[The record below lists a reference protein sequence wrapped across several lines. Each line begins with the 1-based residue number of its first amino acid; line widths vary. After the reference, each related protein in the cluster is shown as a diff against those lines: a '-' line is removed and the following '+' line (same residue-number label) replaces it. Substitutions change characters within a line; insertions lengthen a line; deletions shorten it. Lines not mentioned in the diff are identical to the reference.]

1 MNIIFLSKQII
12 LNLHFALTLLAE
24 GKNKRKRCSR
34 NQDLVLFVE
43 DELSSQT
50 DFEIDTQ
57 LLKCLVYVRFQ

>member
-12 LNLHFALTLLAE
+12 LNLHFALTLLGE

-34 NQDLVLFVE
+34 NQDLALFVE

-50 DFEIDTQ
+50 DFETDTQ